1 MPFEKSCGA
10 VIFRQEGKKTYF
22 LLLEHSRREDRTKH
36 YFDLPKGHV
45 EKGEEELD
53 TVKREVEEE
62 TGITDLNFNES
73 FRERIHYFFKVK
85 GETISKDVIFFLAE
99 TKTEKVKISHEHTGY
114 RWAEPEEAIKTATYK
129 TAKDVL
135 TKAKKFLDSGL
146 RKFL

>member
-1 MPFEKSCGA
+1 MPHEKSCGA

-22 LLLEHSRREDRTKH
+22 LLLEYEKRDKKEEH
-36 YFDLPKGHV
+36 YWDLPKGHV

-62 TGITDLNFNES
+62 TGITDLKFIEK
-73 FRERIHYFFKVK
+73 FRERIHYFFKVR
-85 GETISKDVIFFLAE
+85 GDTISKDVIFFLAE

-114 RWAEPEEAIKTATYK
+114 KWVEPEESIKEATYK